1 MNTRR
6 QFLKSTTL
14 GLGVPMII
22 PASALGLGKHVSANE
37 RVQLATIGVANRG
50 LTNQRG
56 LAKDERV
63 EIVAVCDVDQT
74 HREKARAEVKLP
86 AAAADGDFREVL
98 QRKDVDAV
106 MVATPDHWHGHIA
119 VAAARAGKDIYCEK
133 PLTASI
139 GEGRILADVVKR
151 EKRVLQCGTQRR
163 SMAGTRRA
171 CELVRN
177 SYLGELKTVEVG
189 VPGKFAIRGGYSGL
203 EPVQPVPPSL
213 DFEMW
218 QGPAPK
224 APYTAAR
231 VHFNFRW
238 VNEYAPGYI
247 TDWGAHFIDVVQWA
261 NNMDASGPV
270 EVTVLNQTR
279 RPKGAYN
286 APERFHI
293 DYRYANGVRM
303 TMKTETDP
311 AKWGITF
318 TGTEGTLFSEGQR
331 LRTTP
336 AALQEQQLKP
346 TDTRLYMSD
355 NHYRNFIDCVYSRKP
370 TAATA
375 ETGHRSASA
384 CYLGAIATEV
394 GGTLEFDPAKEQFT
408 NNPHAN
414 RHLMKTMRAPW
425 KLT

>member
-6 QFLKSTTL
+6 QFLKRTTL
-14 GLGVPMII
+14 GFGVPMII
-22 PASALGLGKHVSANE
+22 PASALGFGKHVSANE

-63 EIVAVCDVDQT
+63 EIVTVCDVDQT
-74 HREKARAEVKLP
+74 HREKARVEVKLP
-86 AAAADGDFREVL
+86 AAAATADFREVL
-98 QRKDVDAV
+98 QRKGVDAV
-106 MVATPDHWHGHIA
+106 MVATPDHWHGYIA

-177 SYLGELKTVEVG
+177 GYLGKLKTVEVG
-189 VPGKFAIRGGYSGL
+189 VPGKFRIRGGYNGL

-224 APYTAAR
+224 APYTASR

-261 NNMDASGPV
+261 NDMDDSAPV
-270 EVTVLNQTR
+270 EVNVHNQTR
-279 RPKGAYN
+279 RPKGVYN
-286 APERFHI
+286 APEGFHI

-303 TMKTETDP
+303 TMKSETDP

-318 TGTEGTLFSEGQR
+318 TGTEGTLFNEGQR

-336 AALQEQQLKP
+336 AALQEQKLKP
-346 TDTRLYMSD
+346 TDTRLYVSD

-375 ETGHRSASA
+375 EIGHRSASA

-394 GGTLEFDPAKEQFT
+394 GGTLEFDPTKEQFT
-408 NNPHAN
+408 NNPQAN

>member
-6 QFLKSTTL
+6 QFLKRTGL
-14 GLGVPMII
+14 GLGAPMII
-22 PASALGLGKHVSANE
+22 PASALGLGKHVAANE

-63 EIVAVCDVDQT
+63 QIVAVCDVDQS
-74 HREKARAEVKLP
+74 HRERARGLAKLP
-86 AAAADGDFREVL
+86 AASTYGDFRDVL
-98 QRKDVDAV
+98 RRKDVDAV
-106 MVATPDHWHGHIA
+106 MVATPDHWHGYIA

-139 GEGRILADVVKR
+139 GEGRILADVVQR

-171 CELVRN
+171 CELIRN
-177 SYLGELKTVEVG
+177 GYLGELKTVEVG
-189 VPGKFAIRGGYSGL
+189 VPGKFAIRGGYTGL
-203 EPVQPVPPSL
+203 EPVQPVPPTL
-213 DFEMW
+213 DYEMW
-218 QGPAPK
+218 QGPAAK

-261 NNMDASGPV
+261 NDMDASGPM
-270 EVTVLNQTR
+270 EVTVRSQTR
-279 RPKGAYN
+279 RTKGVYN
-286 APERFHI
+286 APEGFHI

-303 TMKTETDP
+303 TMKAETDR
-311 AKWGITF
+311 AKWGIKF
-318 TGTEGTLFSEGQR
+318 IGTEGWLFSEGHR
-331 LRTTP
+331 LQTHP
-336 AALQEQQLKP
+336 ATLKDQP
-346 TDTRLYMSD
+346 LKDSDTRLYGSD
-355 NHYRNFIDCVYSRKP
+355 DHYRNFIDCVYSRKP

-384 CYLGAIATEV
+384 CYLGAIAAET
-394 GGTLEFDPAKEQFT
+394 GGTLQFDPKKETFPNQ
-408 NNPHAN
+408 PRAN
-414 RHLMKTMRAPW
+414 RHLMKQMRAPW

>member
-6 QFLKSTTL
+6 QFLKHTAA
-14 GLGVPMII
+14 GLGAPMII
-22 PASALGLGKHVSANE
+22 PASALGLGQHVAANE

-63 EIVAVCDVDQT
+63 EILAVCDVDQN
-74 HREKARAEVKLP
+74 HREKARAEAKLP
-86 AAAADGDFREVL
+86 AGAAYSDFRAL
-98 QRKDVDAV
+98 LRRPDIDAV
-106 MVATPDHWHGHIA
+106 MIATPDHWHSYIA

-133 PLTASI
+133 PLTSSI
-139 GEGRILADVVKR
+139 GEGRLLVDVVKQK
-151 EKRVLQCGTQRR
+151 KRVLQCGTQRR

-171 CELVRN
+171 CELIRN
-177 SYLGELKTVEVG
+177 GYLGELKSVNVG
-189 VPGKFAIRGGYSGL
+189 VPGKFAIRGGYTGL
-203 EPVQPVPPSL
+203 EPQQPVPETLNYSL
-213 DFEMW
+213 W
-218 QGPAPK
+218 QGPAPA

-238 VNEYAPGYI
+238 VNDYAPGYI

-261 NNMDASGPV
+261 NDVDASGPV
-270 EVTVLNQTR
+270 EVTVRSQTR
-279 RPKGAYN
+279 RPKGVYN
-286 APERFHI
+286 APEGFHI

-303 TMKTETDP
+303 TMKAETDRS
-311 AKWGITF
+311 KWGIQF

-336 AALQEQQLKP
+336 MSLAEQKLKS
-346 TDTRLYMSD
+346 TDTQLYVSD

-375 ETGHRSASA
+375 EIGHRSAAA
-384 CYLGAIATEV
+384 CYLGAIAAEV
-394 GGTLEFDPAKEQFT
+394 GGTLKFDPTQERFT
-408 NNPHAN
+408 NNPAAN

-425 KLT
+425 NLT

>member
-1 MNTRR
+1 
-6 QFLKSTTL
+6 
-14 GLGVPMII
+14 
-22 PASALGLGKHVSANE
+22 
-37 RVQLATIGVANRG
+37 
-50 LTNQRG
+50 
-56 LAKDERV
+56 
-63 EIVAVCDVDQT
+63 
-74 HREKARAEVKLP
+74 
-86 AAAADGDFREVL
+86 
-98 QRKDVDAV
+98 
-106 MVATPDHWHGHIA
+106 
-119 VAAARAGKDIYCEK
+119 
-133 PLTASI
+133 
-139 GEGRILADVVKR
+139 
-151 EKRVLQCGTQRR
+151 
-163 SMAGTRRA
+163 MAGTRRA

-177 SYLGELKTVEVG
+177 GYLGELKTVEVG
-189 VPGKFAIRGGYSGL
+189 VSGKFAIRGGYSGL

-270 EVTVLNQTR
+270 EVTVLNQMR

-293 DYRYANGVRM
+293 DYRYTNGVRM

-414 RHLMKTMRAPW
+414 RRLMETMRAPW